1 MASTPKRRGT
11 RKSSQQPSS
20 LMQENQKDDISQL
33 ETCLAADILMAQET
47 VRQCILSSRQQQE
60 TPTIA

>member
-20 LMQENQKDDISQL
+20 LIQENQTNDMCQL
-33 ETCLAADILMAQET
+33 VETCLAADIPMVQET
-47 VRQCILSSRQQQE
+47 LRQCILS
-60 TPTIA
+60 